1 MRRIQPGPVLLS
13 VALHAAVVV
22 ALLVLRAPERTP
34 EPPRIV
40 IFELLQLNDF
50 VDTDGAFAAAMRPR
64 ASRTGPNTL
73 DEIELPEAAVPAS
86 RLEVIDPDALPGEA
100 APQVPDPTGR
110 DEDPRDAAVA
120 VAAADPDTDPVSDD
134 LADPQI
140 ATADVQISAV
150 EDPAAEVAS
159 LAPYPDPVTPANETL
174 TDQPDLIATEESAAR
189 IGGGAPAAA
198 ARVPAGAV
206 PDAAPVPRT
215 RELEPGELRMLEG
228 RLRRWSERLDTVD
241 DGTPQEWTHQGRAYT
256 ASFTRLPAG
265 DDMGL
270 DELLVEISTGHG
282 ADRLATEVRLRR
294 LAFSSFAQF
303 VDYWDPG
310 VQMHDDEVDGR
321 FHSNSEIYVSPSR
334 NASPSFNG
342 LVTTARGVN
351 TSFAEARFRSTDVFR
366 GGLETRA
373 GTIPL
378 PSRMSAVLA
387 AELLEGGLAERF
399 ESDTRIVFEAD
410 GSYRASGLEAGAPVR
425 RRFLPAEGRFH
436 LIATDRASLYLS
448 GRVRGQV
455 LVYSPQSIVIEGDLT
470 YASPAGDA
478 NGDGS
483 YLGLVAERSVEIAE
497 PAVTGPGDL
506 EIHAAIFARGR
517 FSVRRYSARD
527 GGTLTVFGSLASG
540 TLSPTEPRYR
550 TRVRFDPRLEH
561 SRPPSFP
568 LTERYEVSEWDSVW
582 VERPAGP

>member
-1 MRRIQPGPVLLS
+1 MRRIRPGPVLLS
-13 VALHAAVVV
+13 VAVHAAVVV
-22 ALLVLRAPERTP
+22 ALLVLRAPDRTP

-40 IFELLQLNDF
+40 IFELLQMNDF
-50 VDTDGAFAAAMRPR
+50 VDTDGAFVATTRPR

-86 RLEVIDPDALPGEA
+86 RLEVIDPDALRGES
-100 APQVPDPTGR
+100 APQVPDPSGR
-110 DEDPRDAAVA
+110 EEDPRDAAVA
-120 VAAADPDTDPVSDD
+120 VAASDPDTDPVSDD
-134 LADPQI
+134 LADPQLE
-140 ATADVQISAV
+140 TADMQTSAI

-159 LAPYPDPVTPANETL
+159 LAPYPDPVTPANESL
-174 TDQPDLIATEESAAR
+174 TDRPDLIATEESTAR

-215 RELEPGELRMLEG
+215 RELEPGEQRMLEG

-241 DGTPQEWTHQGRAYT
+241 EGTPQEWTHQGRAYT

-310 VQMHDDEVDGR
+310 VQMHDDEIDGR

-351 TSFAEARFRSTDVFR
+351 TSFAQARFRATDVFR

-378 PSRMSAVLA
+378 PSRMSAALA
-387 AELLEGGLAERF
+387 AELLEGGLVERF

-436 LIATDRASLYLS
+436 LIAADRASLYLS
-448 GRVRGQV
+448 GRVRGQI
-455 LVYSPQSIVIEGDLT
+455 LVYAPQRIVIEGDLT

-478 NGDGS
+478 TGDGS

-527 GGTLTVFGSLASG
+527 GGTLTIFGSLAAG

-550 TRVRFDPRLEH
+550 TRVRFDSRLEH
-561 SRPPSFP
+561 SRPPSYP
-568 LTERYEVSEWDSVW
+568 LTDRYEVSEWDSVW
-582 VERPAGP
+582 LERPAGP